1 LARPGRSRTRVAKP
15 LDCHDRALGLLAVRP
30 RSRRELQSRLLRA
43 GFEPEEV
50 EAELVRLEAVGLV
63 DDEEFARQ
71 VVQHEVTAR
80 RSGRRAVTSRLYAS
94 GLDRETIDRS
104 LQEVPESADEERA
117 VELARTRVGR
127 LARLTPEQAFGRLV
141 AFLARRGYAPSTA
154 RHAARVALEVEAE
167 G

>member
-15 LDCHDRALGLLAVRP
+15 LDCHERALRLLAVRP

-50 EAELVRLEAVGLV
+50 ESELARLEVVGLV
-63 DDEEFARQ
+63 DDEAFARQ
-71 VVQHEVTAR
+71 VVEHEVTAR

-94 GLDRETIDRS
+94 GLDRQTIERS
-104 LQEVPESADEERA
+104 LEDVPASGDDERA

-127 LARLTPEQAFGRLV
+127 LARLTPEQAFTRLV
-141 AFLARRGYAPSTA
+141 GFLGRRGYAPSTA
-154 RHAARVALEVEAE
+154 RHAARVALEVEGQE
-167 G
+167 